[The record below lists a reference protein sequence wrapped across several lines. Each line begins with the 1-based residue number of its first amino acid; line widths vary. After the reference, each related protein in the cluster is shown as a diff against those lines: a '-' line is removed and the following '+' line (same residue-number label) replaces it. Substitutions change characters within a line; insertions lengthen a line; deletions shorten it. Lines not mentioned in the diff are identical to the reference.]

1 MDIEV
6 VGVLRNCT
14 GQAGQALRTQ
24 RETIV
29 FVMIGGRSFKG
40 QGSL

>member
-29 FVMIGGRSFKG
+29 FVTISG
-40 QGSL
+40 QSVRVVGK